1 MKQKTD
7 RDAAYLRHIDRI
19 VCICKMVLAHH
30 DEDEQCAA
38 LTELVAS
45 YIAIHHPATREEV
58 IETFVKDMRRHIPAA
73 EAELFP
79 DGYPEGWATQ

>member
-7 RDAAYLRHIDRI
+7 RDAAYLRHIERI
-19 VCICKMVLAHH
+19 VCVCKMVLAHH

-38 LTELVAS
+38 LTELVAN
-45 YIAIHHPATREEV
+45 YIAIHHPVIREEA
-58 IETFVKDMRRHIPAA
+58 IETFVKDMRRQIPAA